1 MQQHCDKGAA
11 GTVQSSGVAYLEI
24 KNVSKVFT
32 DQKRGTA
39 LTTLDG
45 INLDLAQQEFLCLL
59 GPSGCGKSTLLNMI
73 AGFETATSG
82 SVRVGEKQVS
92 KPGAE
97 RGMVFQQPTLMP
109 WLPVWDN
116 IAFHYKLKGK
126 SAAQRREL
134 SQTFIDMVGL
144 RGFENHYPT
153 ELSGGMS
160 QRVGIARALLMN
172 PDVVLMDEPFAALD
186 AQTKEEIQ
194 EALVTIWQQSRSTIV
209 FVTHSIDEAL
219 LLGTKVAVMT
229 HRPGRIRELISV
241 DLPRP
246 RDITSPAFN
255 DLKRHVHALI
265 LEEASAARQLL
276 REEKMA

>member
-1 MQQHCDKGAA
+1 MRQHCDKGAA

-144 RGFENHYPT
+144 RGFENHYLT

-265 LEEASAARQLL
+265 REEASAARQLL
-276 REEKMA
+276 REEQMA

>member
-1 MQQHCDKGAA
+1 MHAESHPHA
-11 GTVQSSGVAYLEI
+11 SSGIANAAMPYLEI
-24 KNVSKVFT
+24 NDVCKVFS
-32 DQKRGTA
+32 DPKRATE
-39 LTTLDG
+39 LTTLDH
-45 INLDLAQQEFLCLL
+45 ISLDLAQQEFLCLL

-73 AGFETATSG
+73 AGFESATSG
-82 SVRVGEKQVS
+82 RVLVGGKQVH

-116 IAFHYKLKGK
+116 IAFHYKLKGR
-126 SAAQRREL
+126 SAAERRDLARPYIE
-134 SQTFIDMVGL
+134 MVGL
-144 RGFENHYPT
+144 RGFENHYPA

-194 EALVTIWQQSRSTIV
+194 EELVTIWQKSRSTIV

-229 HRPGRIRELISV
+229 HRPGRIRELIPV

-265 LEEASAARQLL
+265 REEASAAMRLQ
-276 REEKMA
+276 REEQMA